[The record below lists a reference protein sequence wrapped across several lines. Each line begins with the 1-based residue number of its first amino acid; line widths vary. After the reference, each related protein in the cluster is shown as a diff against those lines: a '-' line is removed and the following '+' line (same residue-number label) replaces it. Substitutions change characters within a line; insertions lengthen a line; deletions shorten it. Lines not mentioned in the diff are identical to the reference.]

1 MYGVI
6 SQVKPFPLLSYTE
19 FEIRLPYGILDV
31 ILQLLSF
38 HAYALLACFL
48 TCVNCVGTRSGGGD
62 YLREDI
68 QCLSTSARCFSRL
81 DLVARHQSSLS
92 AIFLTVP
99 FKLST
104 QLVHLKKPFFEN
116 LL

>member
-6 SQVKPFPLLSYTE
+6 SQVKLFPLLSYTE

-48 TCVNCVGTRSGGGD
+48 TCGHFRNLAETR
-62 YLREDI
+62 LR
-68 QCLSTSARCFSRL
+68 QLSWHSFWWRRL
-81 DLVARHQSSLS
+81 PPRGYSMLVD
-92 AIFLTVP
+92 
-99 FKLST
+99 
-104 QLVHLKKPFFEN
+104 
-116 LL
+116 